1 MGRVVLR
8 KMLQKSSALSIP
20 FEMRR
25 SPLQIEFATFAVKKP
40 QPLCEIR
47 IQKGME

>member
-8 KMLQKSSALSIP
+8 EMFQKSSALSIL

-25 SPLQIEFATFAVKKP
+25 SPLQIELATFAAKNHNLFVKFGWKRG
-40 QPLCEIR
+40 I
-47 IQKGME
+47 G